1 MGQCLLK
8 PRNSESRSTPERRAP
23 VQTGTFVSDALALH
37 SQRLRFLGLD
47 VKNLILETLSAIRH
61 LVNNDQ
67 ELPSSM
73 LKLNLIAEN
82 EEGWLLIVKTMI
94 ESIPLENPLGPVV
107 ITLFLDESPL
117 PTKESVR
124 KLLSQLDVSYP
135 NFMAILPSYWHR
147 NLSLVLGCIAEK
159 LAGPYSVAVFQ
170 GIIIDYLLNNLHR
183 IDDPLVI
190 LFSLIALEK
199 FASTCEC
206 KLSIC
211 NRLASL
217 DSNPLLMLEG
227 WLNDDNFCKRE
238 VGFCAQW
245 ALDNVFVANGRVLSY
260 LRFNTD
266 GINVM
271 LNHNDVSEYLKL
283 SPDGLEARSDVSS
296 FESVR
301 CTFQVSEGVWYY
313 EALIVTSGVMQIGW
327 ATKNSKFLNLEG
339 YGIGDDEF
347 SVSYD
352 GCRQL
357 IWHNANSVSNNHP
370 QWKPGDILGCLLN
383 MDSQNIVFYLNGK
396 PISTPHCEVFAH
408 AKMGFF
414 AAASFMSFQQCRFNF
429 GKDPFLYPPDIS
441 FCKFND
447 YAILSPDQKV
457 ILPRKKKMEELQ
469 EGSVPDGSCHLCYD
483 KPGLVVLQ
491 PCHHRGIC
499 AVCASMLERCPFCR
513 APIEKRCL

>member
-1 MGQCLLK
+1 MVKIHPVDLVAFLPNNIWYMFNRMGQCLLK

-159 LAGPYSVAVFQ
+159 LAVTSGPYSVAVFQ
-170 GIIIDYLLNNLHR
+170 GIVIDYLLNNL
-183 IDDPLVI
+183 
-190 LFSLIALEK
+190 
-199 FASTCEC
+199 ASEC

-327 ATKNSKFLNLEG
+327 ATKNSKFLNL
-339 YGIGDDEF
+339 
-347 SVSYD
+347 
-352 GCRQL
+352 L

>member
-1 MGQCLLK
+1 LPCFAFIRMGQCLLK
-8 PRNSESRSTPERRAP
+8 PRSTESRSTPERRAP

-135 NFMAILPSYWHR
+135 NFMATLPSYWHR

-170 GIIIDYLLNNLHR
+170 GIVIDYLLNNLRR

-370 QWKPGDILGCLLN
+370 QRYFGL
-383 MDSQNIVFYLNGK
+383 
-396 PISTPHCEVFAH
+396 FA
-408 AKMGFF
+408 
-414 AAASFMSFQQCRFNF
+414 
-429 GKDPFLYPPDIS
+429 
-441 FCKFND
+441 
-447 YAILSPDQKV
+447 
-457 ILPRKKKMEELQ
+457 
-469 EGSVPDGSCHLCYD
+469 
-483 KPGLVVLQ
+483 
-491 PCHHRGIC
+491 
-499 AVCASMLERCPFCR
+499 
-513 APIEKRCL
+513 